1 MDYVKLVLPLLK
13 DLGIVLKN
21 LFLGFFLMKAGAEK
35 QQLKDLKKEQKNVE
49 KVKNI
54 TNSID
59 VMSDTELDELLLDTR
74 DSDTSNK

>member
-1 MDYVKLVLPLLK
+1 MDYVKLVLPFLK
-13 DLGIVLKN
+13 DLGVVLKN

-49 KVKNI
+49 EVKNI